1 MDLSTWGVALIILMF
16 GLFFVE
22 LLLPTGGVLGIAGL
36 VAGVAGV
43 VCLFQYDAAWGF
55 SGLLAMLVLVPAFSA
70 FAFKIWPHT
79 PMGRKIIGT
88 LSDEEI
94 DARMLQEKQEKDRI
108 AALVGKE
115 GLVLTALRPV
125 GTIEIDG
132 IRHDA
137 LAETTFVQPGRRVR
151 VVYADG
157 SQIKVREI

>member
-1 MDLSTWGVALIILMF
+1 MELSTWGVALLILMF

-22 LLLPTGGVLGIAGL
+22 LLLPTGGLLGIAGL
-36 VAGVAGV
+36 LAGVAGV
-43 VCLFQYDAAWGF
+43 VCLFRYDTAWGF
-55 SGLLAMLVLVPAFSA
+55 SGLLAMLVLVPAFTA

-79 PMGRKIIGT
+79 PMGRRIIGT
-88 LSDEEI
+88 PTEEQ
-94 DARMLQEKQEKDRI
+94 AEAKLLEEKKERDRI

-125 GTIEIDG
+125 GAIEIDG
-132 IRHDA
+132 VRHDA
-137 LAETTFVQPGRRVR
+137 LAETTFVNPGRRVR